1 MHEMPKIDKFLIE
14 NFKGIEKIEIDLEG
28 KSTSP
33 VLTLIGLNESG
44 KTTILEA
51 LSHFVTGDRSV
62 ASLFDGPYA
71 KATGLSLIPMHRKA
85 AYTGKIKIGATI
97 SLSEKDIEGL
107 QSLAKNDYE
116 LTLDPDSLRAP
127 INATRV
133 FSFEDSAL
141 KETNN
146 FWTLPLQVK
155 KGRAKN
161 FDSYKRPAGRDDDD
175 LWNDCVNLIQEHLQQ
190 VSYFPTFL
198 VDMPARIYLQAHQG
212 ESAQNR
218 HYRFVLQDVLDSL
231 NEGLSI
237 EKHVA
242 KRIQDYKS
250 SQSNAAWLSMFFGSA
265 SKTPIDSVFQKISSA
280 ITREV
285 IGSWQRVF
293 QRAISAKSISIDW
306 NVDAE
311 KGDLPY
317 ATFHVSDG
325 ESKYAINERSLGFR
339 WFFSFLLFTGFKNG
353 KERKTIFI
361 FDEPAANL
369 HAKAQAELLTSFSKI
384 ASDGNKI
391 IYSTHSHHMI
401 NPHWLGAAFIV
412 ENAALDYDSA
422 DNFGLDTKP
431 TKITATP
438 YRKFVSDFPT
448 RSSYFQPVIE
458 KLEYV
463 PPEIVG
469 AAPYLVVEGIT
480 DYYAL
485 NLARKISGKKY
496 KFNILPGSGS
506 GSSGPIISQLL
517 AQGQSFYILLDDD
530 AEGRKA
536 ADKYASEWFIGEE
549 HISTLKG
556 IDPDYSG
563 MAIEKLLG
571 QETSELVRKQLE
583 LSGKPSKKQ
592 IGWYLSEACGS
603 TGEIS
608 NKLPASAV
616 GKLTKILD
624 ATEKIFSGIDL

>member
-1 MHEMPKIDKFLIE
+1 MPKINKFIIE
-14 NFKGIEKIEIDLEG
+14 NFKGIKKTEIDLER

-51 LSHFVTGDRSV
+51 LSHFITGDRSV
-62 ASLFDGPYA
+62 SSLFDGPYA
-71 KATGLSLIPMHRKA
+71 KATGLGLIPMHRKA
-85 AYTGKIKIGATI
+85 AYTGEIKVGAVL
-97 SLSEKDIEGL
+97 SLTDEDIEEL
-107 QSLAKNDYE
+107 QSLAKKFNLD
-116 LTLDPDSLRAP
+116 LDPDPLRTP
-127 INATRV
+127 IQATRT
-133 FSFEDSAL
+133 FFFEDSTL
-141 KETNN
+141 KKNQSI
-146 FWTLPLQVK
+146 WSLPVMAK
-155 KGRAKN
+155 KPRGKN
-161 FDSYKRPAGRDDDD
+161 FSQYQRPGDKDSDD
-175 LWNDCVNLIQEHLQQ
+175 LWLDCVNFVEEHLQQ

-198 VDMPARIYLQAHQG
+198 VDMPARIYLQEHQE

-218 HYRFVLQDVLDSL
+218 HYRFVLQDILDSL
-231 NEGLSI
+231 SEGLSL

-242 KRIQDYKS
+242 KRIQDYKE
-250 SQSNAAWLSMFFGSA
+250 SQKSPTWLSMFFGSA

-280 ITREV
+280 ITKEV

-339 WFFSFLLFTGFKNG
+339 WFFSFLLFTGFNKG

-401 NPHWLGAAFIV
+401 NPRWLGAAYIV
-412 ENAALDYDSA
+412 ENAALDYDSS

-431 TKITATP
+431 TNITATP
-438 YRKFVSDFPT
+438 YRQFVSSFPT

-469 AAPYLVVEGIT
+469 SAPYLVVEGIS
-480 DYYAL
+480 DYYAFT
-485 NLARKISGKKY
+485 LAKRISGKTY
-496 KFNILPGSGS
+496 SFNVLPGAGS
-506 GSSGPIISQLL
+506 GASGPILSQLM
-517 AQGQSFYILLDDD
+517 AQGQRFTLLLDDD
-530 AEGRKA
+530 SEGKKA
-536 ADKYASEWFIGEE
+536 ATKYADEWFIGADKLM
-549 HISTLKG
+549 TLKSV
-556 IDPDYSG
+556 DDSYSG
-563 MAIEKLLG
+563 MAIEKVLG
-571 QETSELVRKQLE
+571 EEFIKLVQSHLE
-583 LSGKPSKKQ
+583 ISGKPNKKQ
-592 IGWYLSEACGS
+592 IGWYLAESCATADYVVS
-603 TGEIS
+603 RIP
-608 NKLPASAV
+608 KLAV
-616 GKLTKILD
+616 EKLLKILEYFEASFTK
-624 ATEKIFSGIDL
+624 AT